1 MRDMKICIADNINT
15 LMRVRGINSLK
26 ELAQKCDIPLTTLH
40 HLKNGR
46 VPRSWQAVA
55 KLAECLGVSMF
66 YLVFGCEDPVHANF
80 TEKLL
85 KEVFSG
91 KFEVQINIHK
101 KL

>member
-1 MRDMKICIADNINT
+1 MSNMKICIADNINV
-15 LMRVRGINSLK
+15 LMKARGISSLK
-26 ELAQKCDIPLTTLH
+26 ELAQRCDIPLTTLH

-46 VPRSWQAVA
+46 VPRSWTAVA

-66 YLVFGCEDPVHANF
+66 YLVFGCEDPVHADF